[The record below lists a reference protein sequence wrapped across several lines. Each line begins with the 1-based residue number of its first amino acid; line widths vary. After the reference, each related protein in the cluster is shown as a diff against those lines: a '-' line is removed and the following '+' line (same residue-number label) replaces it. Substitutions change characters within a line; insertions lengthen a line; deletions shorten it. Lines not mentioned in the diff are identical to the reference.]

1 MLKKIF
7 NQLNSAVKTK
17 GSLNNFTNY
26 LKNFNY
32 HQLTTDELSKIK
44 FNNNCYQ
51 RNLVYQTDDL
61 ECLLLCWKPN
71 QNTPYHYHPSQGCI
85 YQILQGNMMEYIKSV
100 DNQIYFHELNQ
111 NKIGYIDDN
120 IGTHKMVNGDKN
132 CISLHFYSPP
142 NFYK

>member
-7 NQLNSAVKTK
+7 NQLNNSVKTK
-17 GSLNNFTNY
+17 GSLKNCTNY

-32 HQLTTDELSKIK
+32 HQLTTNELSNIK

-71 QNTPYHYHPSQGCI
+71 QSTPYHYHPSQGCI
-85 YQILQGNMMEYIKSV
+85 YKILQGNMMEYIKSV
-100 DNQIYFHELNQ
+100 DNQIYFQQLNE
-111 NKIGYIDDN
+111 NKIGYIDDT